1 MSASKVV
8 AVALGEVGY
17 LEKKSNDYLDAK
29 TANAGSGNYTKYAR
43 DLDAI
48 SGFYNGKK
56 NGFPWCD
63 VFFDW
68 CVVQVYGVSGAK
80 KVMNHGTCGAGCPFS
95 ADYYRAMGRFG
106 TTPRVGAQIFF
117 GTSGDETH
125 TGIVYD
131 FDNSYVYTVE
141 GNTSSAAGVVANG
154 GAVCK
159 KRYARSYYKI
169 VGYGYPNYDA
179 DSDAENTHTNTNTN
193 TTTSANTAANAE
205 KEGFEVA
212 KTYRNGS
219 TPETVYADTGKKKKI
234 GSLNPWESCDCL
246 GMADDMYIVRYKVD
260 GTSTYKVGVVEYHG
274 GCR

>member
-17 LEKKSNDYLDAK
+17 LEKKSNSYLDDK

-68 CVVQVYGVSGAK
+68 CIVKVYGATKAK
-80 KVMNHGTCGAGCPFS
+80 AVLNHGTCGAGCPFS

-106 TTPRVGAQIFF
+106 STPRVGAQIFF

-179 DSDAENTHTNTNTN
+179 E
-193 TTTSANTAANAE
+193 TAAPEAAPATPATPATPITE
-205 KEGFEVA
+205 KEEFEVA
-212 KTYRNGS
+212 KTYQNGS
-219 TPETVYADTGKKKKI
+219 TSETVYADTAKKKKI

-246 GMADDMYIVRYKVD
+246 GMAGNMYIVRYKVD

-274 GCR
+274 GVR